1 MAALR
6 GSPLRPCPGF
16 KGVRRT
22 TFAACSVLLAASH
35 ALSRPANVPDLI
47 CHDRENLLV
56 SAAMNSTDLTALAI
70 DTFGLSPSALVGIVG
85 ATLLVF
91 LFLLLL
97 SLRRSSRLRAGMEME
112 AARREAVAEARLA
125 ELLRA
130 QAEMHGRLAAMSDV
144 FGKRQ
149 TELNQTINQRLDGL
163 TQRLGTTITEQ
174 TKSTHENLRHLQE
187 RLAVIDAA
195 QNNIQSLAKDV
206 VGLQAILSNKQ
217 TRGAFGQSRMET
229 IVADGL
235 PMGAYTF
242 QSTLSNG
249 MRPDCTIRM
258 PNGSPPLVIDAKF
271 PLEAWNA
278 IRDAQTPEERKLAG
292 QAFRRDIEV
301 HIRDI
306 AAKYLIAGE
315 TQDMAFLFVP
325 SESIFAEIHE
335 HYEAAVQK
343 AHRLRVVI
351 VSPSLL
357 MLSIQVI
364 QAVLKDQR
372 MREQAHLI
380 QGEVVHLMED
390 LVRLDERTRKLQ
402 GHFLAAQKDVDMIL
416 TSADK
421 LTKRGARIEALEFQ
435 AGSAAST
442 DEDQRS
448 VESRTGL
455 LKLRIVDD
463 E

>member
-1 MAALR
+1 MNALQFPAVTI
-6 GSPLRPCPGF
+6 GSVTLSPMVLAGF
-16 KGVRRT
+16 TLVLIAIP
-22 TFAACSVLLAASH
+22 FVLLGWAVWRSGRARLRQQ
-35 ALSRPANVPDLI
+35 A
-47 CHDRENLLV
+47 E
-56 SAAMNSTDLTALAI
+56 T
-70 DTFGLSPSALVGIVG
+70 
-85 ATLLVF
+85 
-91 LFLLLL
+91 
-97 SLRRSSRLRAGMEME
+97 LRREQA
-112 AARREAVAEARLA
+112 AEARLG
-125 ELLRA
+125 ELLKA
-130 QAEMHGRLAAMSDV
+130 QAEMQGRLATMADV
-144 FGKRQ
+144 FGSRQ
-149 TELNQTINQRLDGL
+149 AELNQSISQRLDGM
-163 TQRLGTTITEQ
+163 THRLGTTITEQ
-174 TKSTHENLRHLQE
+174 TKSTHDNLRSLQE

-235 PMGAYTF
+235 PMGAFTF
-242 QSTLSNG
+242 QATLSNG

-258 PNGSPPLVIDAKF
+258 PNNSAPLVIDAKF

-278 IRDAQTPEERKLAG
+278 IRDGETAEQKRIAS
-292 QAFRRDIEV
+292 QQFRRDLEV

-306 AAKYLIAGE
+306 SEKYLIAGE

-335 HYEAAVQK
+335 NFESVVQK
-343 AHRLRVVI
+343 AHKQRVVI

-380 QGEVVHLMED
+380 QGEVIRLMED
-390 LVRLDERTRKLQ
+390 LNRLDDRTRKLQ
-402 GHFLAAQKDVDMIL
+402 GHFLAAQKDVDQIL
-416 TSADK
+416 TSSDK
-421 LTKRGARIEALEFQ
+421 LARRGAKIEAMEFEVPD
-435 AGSAAST
+435 GIP
-442 DEDQRS
+442 DGRVEGEDTPAKA

-455 LKLRIVDD
+455 LKLRVVDED
-463 E
+463 